1 MDSYRLFGDNQCL
14 AAIDEHRQTLEEMR
28 KMLSID
34 ERGRNEAGAQSQSIN
49 SFFRYPVVI
58 LTTHRA
64 IDASEYARQ
73 NYPP

>member
-28 KMLSID
+28 KMLYID
-34 ERGRNEAGAQSQSIN
+34 ERGRNEAGGQSQSID
-49 SFFRYPVVI
+49 SFFRYPAVI

-64 IDASEYARQ
+64 ASTSARC
-73 NYPP
+73 YSPP